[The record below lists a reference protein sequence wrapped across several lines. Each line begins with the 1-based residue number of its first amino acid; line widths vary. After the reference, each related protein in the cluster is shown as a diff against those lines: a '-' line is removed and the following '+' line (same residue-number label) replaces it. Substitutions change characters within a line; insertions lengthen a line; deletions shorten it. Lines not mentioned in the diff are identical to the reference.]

1 MISKTPIKLST
12 LLFGTIFTLLSGCSA
27 FNHEPNKLS
36 SESVQN
42 RSSKSYKV
50 GSCDQYSN
58 QNGAN
63 GNVVSY
69 DSGSDYD
76 GSNYGNGWGDYNS
89 ALQSDAPD
97 RYVVKK
103 GDTLWDISATFLK
116 QPWFWPEIWH
126 VNPEVLN
133 PHLIYPGDVLS
144 LYYVDGQ
151 PRIGINRGND
161 AKLSPTI
168 RSTSLANDEPVSI
181 AALRP
186 FMIRPS
192 VVTEEELRN
201 AAHVV
206 GSVDDRMIY
215 GTGDSI
221 YIHKLQDQTI
231 GAKYSIYRPNKKLYS
246 PRRPKEV
253 LGYEAIYATDARVTK
268 QGNPATVI
276 LENGKREVLNGDRV
290 LPIDINP
297 ADLQFFPHA
306 PPPHIEGTVISIF
319 DALSGIA
326 QYQVAVVDL
335 GERDCIEPGHVIA
348 INKAG
353 RMENDEFHHRMRPD
367 TDLWDIGNNRKI
379 QLPDEQSGV
388 MMIFR
393 TFEKV
398 SYGLIMDA
406 HRAIKVGDSASNPGT
421 Y

>member
-1 MISKTPIKLST
+1 MIPKTPIKLST
-12 LLFGTIFTLLSGCSA
+12 LLFGTIITLLSGCSVL
-27 FNHEPNKLS
+27 NHETNKLS
-36 SESVQN
+36 DDSVQN
-42 RSSKSYKV
+42 RSSNSYKV
-50 GSCDQYSN
+50 GSCDQYSS

-63 GNVVSY
+63 GSAVSY
-69 DSGSDYD
+69 DTGSAGD
-76 GSNYGNGWGDYNS
+76 GSGYGNGWGDYNS

-126 VNPEVLN
+126 VNPEVQN

-231 GAKYSIYRPNKKLYS
+231 GAKYSIYRPSKKLYS

-290 LPIDINP
+290 MPIDINP

-306 PPPHIEGTVISIF
+306 PPPNINGNVISIF

-326 QYQVAVVDL
+326 QYQVAVIDL
-335 GERDCIEPGHVIA
+335 GTRDCIEPGHVIA

-353 RMENDEFHHRMRPD
+353 RVENDEYHRRMRPD
-367 TDLWDIGNNRKI
+367 TDLWDIGNSRDI

-388 MMIFR
+388 MMVFR
-393 TFEKV
+393 SFEKV

-406 HRAIKVGDSASNPGT
+406 SRTIRVGDSASNPGT